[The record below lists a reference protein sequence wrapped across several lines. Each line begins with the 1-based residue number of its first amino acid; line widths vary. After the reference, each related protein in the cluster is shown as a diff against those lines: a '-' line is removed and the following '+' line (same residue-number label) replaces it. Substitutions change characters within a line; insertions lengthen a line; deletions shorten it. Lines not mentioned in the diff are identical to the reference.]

1 MCVSIQSHAVRE
13 TSRASLDFIMSGFGS
28 LISERRQRLGL
39 SSARVGELVGRSPAT
54 VRGWERGRSHPD
66 DPVVVSSLAAVLGI
80 EEAALF
86 SAAGM
91 EPPRASTPF
100 SLEETLSTI
109 APTQDGRPEVRTA
122 EPDSPAPGEN
132 TGIEAP
138 SQKLS
143 DVDSPLDKVRTAVET
158 LVDSWRQQQQRVE
171 PKSRVVE
178 RVPAVGTERR
188 SMASLSY
195 MEDVEQRWSYRVRS
209 ILTAAGVG
217 LLGIVLLWAGSQL
230 LGAVGDV
237 WDALTAGL

>member
-1 MCVSIQSHAVRE
+1 M
-13 TSRASLDFIMSGFGS
+13 SRFGT
-28 LISERRQRLGL
+28 LIAEHRQRLGL

-54 VRGWERGRSHPD
+54 VRGWERGRSQPD

-80 EEAALF
+80 EESDLF
-86 SAAGM
+86 VAAGM

-109 APTQDGRPEVRTA
+109 APTTSRPPSLESEPRVTDVAPAQGRSAASHRA
-122 EPDSPAPGEN
+122 LNDS
-132 TGIEAP
+132 
-138 SQKLS
+138 
-143 DVDSPLDKVRTAVET
+143 DSPLDKVRTALES
-158 LVDSWRQQQQRVE
+158 LLEAWRQPSQRPQATTRTVGRSAAT
-171 PKSRVVE
+171 PK
-178 RVPAVGTERR
+178 RR

-209 ILTAAGVG
+209 MLTAAGIG

-230 LGAVGDV
+230 LSAVGDV

>member
-1 MCVSIQSHAVRE
+1 
-13 TSRASLDFIMSGFGS
+13 MSGFGS
-28 LISERRQRLGL
+28 LISEHRQRLGL

-54 VRGWERGRSHPD
+54 VRGWERGRSQPD

-80 EEAALF
+80 EEAELF
-86 SAAGM
+86 TAAGM
-91 EPPRASTPF
+91 EVPRASTPF

-109 APTQDGRPEVRTA
+109 APTQADRPAVATA
-122 EPDSPAPGEN
+122 EPDPPVPVEKRDLD
-132 TGIEAP
+132 EP
-138 SQKLS
+138 SEKLG

-158 LVDSWRQQQQRVE
+158 LVDSWRQQQRAQ
-171 PKSRVVE
+171 PQSRVVE
-178 RVPAVGTERR
+178 RVPVVGSERR

-230 LGAVGDV
+230 LSAVGDV

>member
-1 MCVSIQSHAVRE
+1 M
-13 TSRASLDFIMSGFGS
+13 SRFGT
-28 LISERRQRLGL
+28 LIAEHRQRLGL

-54 VRGWERGRSHPD
+54 VRGWERGRSQPD

-80 EEAALF
+80 EESDLF
-86 SAAGM
+86 VAAGM

-109 APTQDGRPEVRTA
+109 APTTSRGSSIQHESRVPDARSPERERSTASHRT
-122 EPDSPAPGEN
+122 
-132 TGIEAP
+132 
-138 SQKLS
+138 LS
-143 DVDSPLDKVRTAVET
+143 DSDSPLDKVRTALES
-158 LVDSWRQQQQRVE
+158 LLDAWRKQQQRPE
-171 PKSRVVE
+171 PASRTLGQ
-178 RVPAVGTERR
+178 PAAPPKRR

-209 ILTAAGVG
+209 MLTAAGIG

-230 LGAVGDV
+230 LSAVGDV

>member
-1 MCVSIQSHAVRE
+1 
-13 TSRASLDFIMSGFGS
+13 MSTFGS
-28 LISERRQRLGL
+28 LISKQRERLGL

-54 VRGWERGRSHPD
+54 VRGWERGRSQPD

-80 EEAALF
+80 DESDLF
-86 SAAGM
+86 AAAGL

-109 APTQDGRPEVRTA
+109 APTQADRPSKHAA
-122 EPDSPAPGEN
+122 EPDLPVAAT
-132 TGIEAP
+132 TGRAAERRG
-138 SQKLS
+138 KLS
-143 DVDSPLDKVRTAVET
+143 EVDSPIDKVRTALGSFAET
-158 LVDSWRQQQQRVE
+158 WRQQQATQPSNRLPE
-171 PKSRVVE
+171 PAPSVV
-178 RVPAVGTERR
+178 AQRR
-188 SMASLSY
+188 SLASLSY

-209 ILTAAGVG
+209 ILTAAGIG